1 MQSSKLTGIFILNET
16 SYKSIYSP
24 SQIDD
29 IKKLVDIPSALQTK
43 ESIQDNLHL
52 LEGVDVIF
60 SGWGAPKLDREFLNA
75 APSLKAV
82 FYGAGSVRTV
92 VTPDFWEA
100 DIPITSAWK
109 MNAIPVAEYTLSQ
122 ILFCLKLG
130 WQHNHYR
137 EIRPPI
143 RLPVHG
149 AYHSTVGLIGMGA
162 IAKLVRNLLLNH
174 DIKVLVHDP
183 FVSQKTAKEWN
194 VELVSLNEIFKRSSV
209 VSLHCP
215 DLPTTT
221 GMIKREHFESMPQW
235 ASFINTARSATVRH
249 TDLCDVLEKRADLW
263 AILDVTEDATE
274 EEFKR
279 LVDLPNA
286 VLTPHIAGSVGPEC
300 HRMGQLMVDELGR
313 FLDGKPMKYQL
324 LEERARNMA

>member
-1 MQSSKLTGIFILNET
+1 MQSSKLTGIFILNEK
-16 SYKSIYSP
+16 SYQSIYSP

-29 IKKLVDIPSALQTK
+29 IKKIIDLPSKQQTK
-43 ESIQDNLHL
+43 ESIQDNLHF
-52 LEGVDVIF
+52 LETVDVIF
-60 SGWGAPKLDREFLNA
+60 SGWGAPKMDQKFLNA
-75 APSLKAV
+75 APNLKAV
-82 FYGAGSVRTV
+82 FYGAGTIRAV
-92 VTPDFWEA
+92 VTPEFWEA
-100 DIPITSAWK
+100 GIPITSAWE

-122 ILFCLKLG
+122 ILFGLKLG
-130 WQHNHYR
+130 WQHNDSC

-143 RLPVHG
+143 KLPVHG
-149 AYHSTVGLIGMGA
+149 AYHCTVGLIGMGA
-162 IAKLVRNLLLNH
+162 VAKLVRNLLLNH
-174 DIKVLVHDP
+174 DIKVLVYDP

-194 VELVSLNEIFKRSSV
+194 IELVSLNEIFKRSSV

-215 DLPTTT
+215 DLPSTT
-221 GMIKREHFESMPQW
+221 GMITREHFESMPQW

-249 TDLCDVLEKRADLW
+249 TDLCDVFEKRTDLW
-263 AILDVTEDATE
+263 AILDVTEEATE

-279 LVDLPNA
+279 LVDLPNV

-324 LEERARNMA
+324 NEERVRIMA